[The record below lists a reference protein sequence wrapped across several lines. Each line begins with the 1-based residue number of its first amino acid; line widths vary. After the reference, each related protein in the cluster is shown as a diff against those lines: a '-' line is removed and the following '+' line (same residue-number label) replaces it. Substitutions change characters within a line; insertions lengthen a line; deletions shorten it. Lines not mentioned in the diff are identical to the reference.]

1 MLSMVFCQS
10 YQRDYPTSWNLHHFF
25 IVQIGRPQKIEL
37 SFATIDITPLLVT
50 CIGNYLIVPY
60 IGFLHQNIQEDYTI
74 VFLLSSEEGCY
85 INSCSV

>member
-1 MLSMVFCQS
+1 MLSMVSVRIINAITQQVGIRIIFLLYKS
-10 YQRDYPTSWNLHHFF
+10 DDLR
-25 IVQIGRPQKIEL
+25 KIEL

-60 IGFLHQNIQEDYTI
+60 IGFLHQNIQEDSII
-74 VFLLSSEEGCY
+74 VLLYSSEKACY